1 MRRNASNG
9 CSFPFL
15 RGHLSAAYRK
25 RKHAMTYSLFSPLA
39 RSLAIA
45 SLTGAA
51 LMAGSLAPAMAQP
64 KESDKPPAAAAATS
78 NKPETVEQRI
88 QTLKTSLQIKP
99 EQESKWN
106 AVAQAMRDNAS
117 KMEKLVADKRKLSPD
132 KTTAVDDLKT
142 YQDFAEAHLDG
153 IKHLMS
159 PFKSLY
165 DAMTPDQKK
174 NADQV
179 FEKYGPSK
187 PANQG

>member
-1 MRRNASNG
+1 MT
-9 CSFPFL
+9 
-15 RGHLSAAYRK
+15 HLFA
-25 RKHAMTYSLFSPLA
+25 PLG

-45 SLTGAA
+45 SLAGAA
-51 LMAGSLAPAMAQP
+51 LIAGPAMAQQKAP
-64 KESDKPPAAAAATS
+64 DSATKPPAAATAPDDTSKKPPAAAAATS
-78 NKPETVEQRI
+78 SKPETVEQRS
-88 QTLKTSLQIKP
+88 QMLKTSLQIKP

-106 AVAQAMRDNAS
+106 AVAQAMRDNAA

-132 KTTAVDDLKT
+132 KTTAIDDLKT

>member
-1 MRRNASNG
+1 MN
-9 CSFPFL
+9 
-15 RGHLSAAYRK
+15 HLFA
-25 RKHAMTYSLFSPLA
+25 PLG

-45 SLTGAA
+45 SLAGVA
-51 LMAGSLAPAMAQP
+51 LVGPAMAQTKAP
-64 KESDKPPAAAAATS
+64 DDKKPPAAAAATS
-78 NKPETVEQRI
+78 SKPETVEQRI
-88 QTLKTSLQIKP
+88 ETLKTSLQIKP
-99 EQESKWN
+99 EQESKWS
-106 AVAQAMRDNAS
+106 AVAQAMRENAS

-179 FEKYGPSK
+179 FEKYGPAR
-187 PANQG
+187 PGNQG